1 MGGHAMTMATKLKD
15 KPHARIY
22 ADWLRLSA
30 WRNISPHAR
39 ALLVEMLTGYRL
51 GTNGT
56 LEWPQSRVAKL
67 LGCGNVK
74 AAETLVEL
82 EKAGWIEVTRAGAF
96 AGARPSTLYRLTK
109 YDCSLT
115 GDPASHAYL
124 TVFVPPRQVL
134 KRNPTGANQK
144 LAGFYQSS
152 QQVLDNSGEAPDNA
166 PVPIT
171 DALRKSLMRKGL
183 IPRTRVKSG

>member
-1 MGGHAMTMATKLKD
+1 MTTATKMKD
-15 KPHARIY
+15 KPHSRIY
-22 ADWLRLSA
+22 TDWLRLPA
-30 WRNISPHAR
+30 WKNISPHAR

-67 LGCGNVK
+67 LGCGNIK
-74 AAETLVEL
+74 AADTLVEL
-82 EKAGWIEVTRAGAF
+82 EKAGWIEITRAGAF

-109 YDCSLT
+109 YDCSVT

-124 TVFVPPRQVL
+124 TAFVPPRRVL

-144 LAGFYQSS
+144 LAGCCQSS
-152 QQVLDNSGEAPDNA
+152 KQVLDSGGSVHTTT
-166 PVPIT
+166 PVLISET
-171 DALRKSLMRKGL
+171 LRKSLVRKGL
-183 IPRTRVKSG
+183 IPNVKAKAG

>member
-1 MGGHAMTMATKLKD
+1 VTGATMRSVCWSTASIQPNK
-15 KPHARIY
+15 
-22 ADWLRLSA
+22 RLSTRSQRPTA
-30 WRNISPHAR
+30 TP
-39 ALLVEMLTGYRL
+39 
-51 GTNGT
+51 
-56 LEWPQSRVAKL
+56 
-67 LGCGNVK
+67 CGNVK

-109 YDCSLT
+109 YDCSVT

-124 TVFVPPRQVL
+124 TAFVPPRRVL

-144 LAGFYQSS
+144 LAGFCQSS
-152 QQVLDNSGEAPDNA
+152 QQVPDSSGEAPDNA

-183 IPRTRVKSG
+183 IPRARVKTG